1 MGLRERVMELLQ
13 SGDRSGIERLCV
25 AEPRSVRYL
34 VGRLWDSDEGLR
46 RSAARGIGAA
56 AAAHRELGR
65 EVLRRLMWAL
75 NDEAGTNGVYGL
87 AAIGEIGARAPDL
100 VEDFVAPVAS
110 LAWDDSLRVEIL
122 RALARIADSDPT
134 RVAAVLDDV
143 ASWVDPTDEDEM
155 DALRELEVKVTHDDP

>member
-1 MGLRERVMELLQ
+1 MGLREMVMELVQ
-13 SGDRSGIERLCV
+13 SADRSGLERLCV
-25 AEPRSVRYL
+25 AEPRTVRYL
-34 VGRLWDSDEGLR
+34 VGRLWEADEDLR
-46 RSAARGIGAA
+46 SSAACGIGAA

-110 LAWDDSLRVEIL
+110 LAWDDGLRLEIL
-122 RALARIADSDPT
+122 RALARIADADPT
-134 RVAAVLDDV
+134 RVAAVLEEV
-143 ASWVDPTDEDEM
+143 ASRVDPSDEDEM
-155 DALRELEVKVTHDDP
+155 KALRELEVKVTHDDP